1 MSIEQTVY
9 CRVTGEGKDLVLL
22 HGWGVNSVV
31 WEPVVELL
39 SQHFRLHL
47 VDLPGFGRSAPLQEY
62 SLQTIVDAVL
72 QVVPDSAVWCGWS
85 LGGLTAAYAG
95 HKYPQ
100 KIQKLILVS
109 ASPKF
114 VSEENWPGVESAV
127 FNNFKSGVENNC
139 DKTLARFIGLQ
150 AMGCVSA
157 RKDTVMLKKLLAS
170 SEKAQL
176 TALLSGLDLLSECD
190 LRSEFRHIKIPCL
203 SLFGQFD
210 SLVPVQTSREML
222 RLLPESEQKVFE
234 NSSHAPFVSES
245 DDFCTAVINFASD

>member
-31 WEPVVELL
+31 WEPVVDHL
-39 SQHFRLHL
+39 SKHFRLHL
-47 VDLPGFGRSAPLQEY
+47 IDLPGFGRSG
-62 SLQTIVDAVL
+62 SLTQYNLHTIVDAVM

-85 LGGLTAAYAG
+85 LGGLIAAYAG
-95 HKYPQ
+95 YKYPQ
-100 KIQKLILVS
+100 KIEKLIQVS

-114 VSEENWPGVESAV
+114 VSAENWPGVESSV

-157 RKDTVMLKKLLAS
+157 RKDTVILKKLLAS

-190 LRSEFRHIKIPCL
+190 LRSEFGQIKIPCL

-210 SLVPVQTSREML
+210 SLVPVQTSREMQ
-222 RLLPESEQKVFE
+222 RLLPESKQKTFE
-234 NSSHAPFVSES
+234 NSSHAPFVSEP
-245 DDFCTAVINFASD
+245 DEFCTVVINFAVD